1 LTAPGEESGTYD
13 FFVEAVIEP
22 IAEERGLPE
31 EEWAARPDYQS
42 SPDDNVIIEGVAGT
56 ADNAS
61 TLGWVGFAY
70 VENALD
76 RVRALEVD
84 GGEGCVAPSVETI
97 GSGEY
102 PISRPLFIY
111 VNTDRAAENEALAA
125 YVDFYLSAGV
135 ISEVYQLPTAAYVEL
150 PEEEFAAT
158 REMWD
163 NR

>member
-1 LTAPGEESGTYD
+1 TAPGEESGTYD

-56 ADNAS
+56 ADNPS
-61 TLGWVGFAY
+61 TLGWVGIAY

-76 RVRALEVD
+76 RVRPLEVD
-84 GGEGCVAPSVETI
+84 GGEGCVEPTIETI

-111 VNTDRAAENEALAA
+111 VNVDRAAENEALAA
-125 YVDFYLSAGV
+125 YVDFYLSDGV